1 MRRIAD
7 TNILVRYLTGDD
19 AKAAAKATEIIRNGV
34 EVIPETIP
42 EVLYV
47 LTSKILYAIPRP
59 DAAKAIIALLDD
71 ISMLN
76 YNVTGLTMEQRIIKR
91 CMDIGLSLLMGI
103 VTSPIWIVS
112 AIAIKAYDGGS
123 VFFKQDRATING
135 NIFKVYKFR
144 TMKEHVENRSVSED
158 DDRITPPGRILRKI
172 RMGKLQCVQRYPASV
187 PDSNRSA
194 EIGQHGSI

>member
-19 AKAAAKATEIIRNGV
+19 VKAAAKATEIIRNGV

-71 ISMLN
+71 ISIDRETTIRNALN
-76 YNVTGLTMEQRIIKR
+76 IFGETRLDYVDCLLIAE
-91 CMDIGLSLLMGI
+91 GLSADTEIMSFDRKFLNELKRR
-103 VTSPIWIVS
+103 VQTS
-112 AIAIKAYDGGS
+112 
-123 VFFKQDRATING
+123 
-135 NIFKVYKFR
+135 
-144 TMKEHVENRSVSED
+144 
-158 DDRITPPGRILRKI
+158 
-172 RMGKLQCVQRYPASV
+172 
-187 PDSNRSA
+187 
-194 EIGQHGSI
+194 

>member
-59 DAAKAIIALLDD
+59 DAAKAIIVLLDD
-71 ISMLN
+71 ISIDRETTIRNALN
-76 YNVTGLTMEQRIIKR
+76 IFGETRLDYVDCLLIAE
-91 CMDIGLSLLMGI
+91 GLSADTEIMSFDRKLLNDLKRR
-103 VTSPIWIVS
+103 VQTS
-112 AIAIKAYDGGS
+112 
-123 VFFKQDRATING
+123 
-135 NIFKVYKFR
+135 
-144 TMKEHVENRSVSED
+144 
-158 DDRITPPGRILRKI
+158 
-172 RMGKLQCVQRYPASV
+172 
-187 PDSNRSA
+187 
-194 EIGQHGSI
+194 

>member
-59 DAAKAIIALLDD
+59 DAAKAIIVLLDD
-71 ISMLN
+71 ISIDRETTIRNALN
-76 YNVTGLTMEQRIIKR
+76 IFGETRLDYVDCLLIAE
-91 CMDIGLSLLMGI
+91 GLSADTEIMSFDRKLLNELKRR
-103 VTSPIWIVS
+103 VQTS
-112 AIAIKAYDGGS
+112 
-123 VFFKQDRATING
+123 
-135 NIFKVYKFR
+135 
-144 TMKEHVENRSVSED
+144 
-158 DDRITPPGRILRKI
+158 
-172 RMGKLQCVQRYPASV
+172 
-187 PDSNRSA
+187 
-194 EIGQHGSI
+194 

>member
-19 AKAAAKATEIIRNGV
+19 AKAAAKAMEIIRNGV

-71 ISMLN
+71 ISIDRETTIRNALN
-76 YNVTGLTMEQRIIKR
+76 IFGETRLDYADCLLIAE
-91 CMDIGLSLLMGI
+91 GLSADTEIMSFDRKLLNELKRRAQ
-103 VTSPIWIVS
+103 TS
-112 AIAIKAYDGGS
+112 
-123 VFFKQDRATING
+123 
-135 NIFKVYKFR
+135 
-144 TMKEHVENRSVSED
+144 
-158 DDRITPPGRILRKI
+158 
-172 RMGKLQCVQRYPASV
+172 
-187 PDSNRSA
+187 
-194 EIGQHGSI
+194 

>member
-59 DAAKAIIALLDD
+59 DAAKAIIVLLDD
-71 ISMLN
+71 ISIDRETTIRNALN
-76 YNVTGLTMEQRIIKR
+76 IFGETRLDYVDCLLIAE
-91 CMDIGLSLLMGI
+91 GLSADTEIMAFDRKLLNELKRR
-103 VTSPIWIVS
+103 VQTS
-112 AIAIKAYDGGS
+112 
-123 VFFKQDRATING
+123 
-135 NIFKVYKFR
+135 
-144 TMKEHVENRSVSED
+144 
-158 DDRITPPGRILRKI
+158 
-172 RMGKLQCVQRYPASV
+172 
-187 PDSNRSA
+187 
-194 EIGQHGSI
+194 

>member
-71 ISMLN
+71 ISIDRETTIRNALN
-76 YNVTGLTMEQRIIKR
+76 IFGETRLDYVDCLLIAE
-91 CMDIGLSLLMGI
+91 GLSAD
-103 VTSPIWIVS
+103 TEIVS
-112 AIAIKAYDGGS
+112 
-123 VFFKQDRATING
+123 FDR
-135 NIFKVYKFR
+135 
-144 TMKEHVENRSVSED
+144 
-158 DDRITPPGRILRKI
+158 
-172 RMGKLQCVQRYPASV
+172 KLLNELKRRVQTS
-187 PDSNRSA
+187 
-194 EIGQHGSI
+194 

>member
-71 ISMLN
+71 ISIDRETTIRNALN
-76 YNVTGLTMEQRIIKR
+76 IFGETRLDYVDCLLIAE
-91 CMDIGLSLLMGI
+91 GLSADTEIMSFDRKLLNELKRR
-103 VTSPIWIVS
+103 VQTS
-112 AIAIKAYDGGS
+112 
-123 VFFKQDRATING
+123 
-135 NIFKVYKFR
+135 
-144 TMKEHVENRSVSED
+144 
-158 DDRITPPGRILRKI
+158 
-172 RMGKLQCVQRYPASV
+172 
-187 PDSNRSA
+187 
-194 EIGQHGSI
+194 

>member
-59 DAAKAIIALLDD
+59 DAAKAIIVLLDD
-71 ISMLN
+71 ISIDRETTIRNALN
-76 YNVTGLTMEQRIIKR
+76 IFEETRLDYADCLLIAE
-91 CMDIGLSLLMGI
+91 GLSADTEIMSFDRKLLNELKRRAQ
-103 VTSPIWIVS
+103 TS
-112 AIAIKAYDGGS
+112 
-123 VFFKQDRATING
+123 
-135 NIFKVYKFR
+135 
-144 TMKEHVENRSVSED
+144 
-158 DDRITPPGRILRKI
+158 
-172 RMGKLQCVQRYPASV
+172 
-187 PDSNRSA
+187 
-194 EIGQHGSI
+194 

>member
-47 LTSKILYAIPRP
+47 LTCKILYAIPRP

-71 ISMLN
+71 ISIDRETTIRNALN
-76 YNVTGLTMEQRIIKR
+76 IFGETRLDYVDCLLIAE
-91 CMDIGLSLLMGI
+91 GLSADTEIMSFDRKLLNELKRR
-103 VTSPIWIVS
+103 VQTS
-112 AIAIKAYDGGS
+112 
-123 VFFKQDRATING
+123 
-135 NIFKVYKFR
+135 
-144 TMKEHVENRSVSED
+144 
-158 DDRITPPGRILRKI
+158 
-172 RMGKLQCVQRYPASV
+172 
-187 PDSNRSA
+187 
-194 EIGQHGSI
+194 

>member
-71 ISMLN
+71 ISIDRETTIRNALN
-76 YNVTGLTMEQRIIKR
+76 IFGETRLDYVDCLLIAE
-91 CMDIGLSLLMGI
+91 GLSADTEIMSFDRKLL
-103 VTSPIWIVS
+103 S
-112 AIAIKAYDGGS
+112 
-123 VFFKQDRATING
+123 
-135 NIFKVYKFR
+135 
-144 TMKEHVENRSVSED
+144 
-158 DDRITPPGRILRKI
+158 
-172 RMGKLQCVQRYPASV
+172 
-187 PDSNRSA
+187 
-194 EIGQHGSI
+194 

>member
-19 AKAAAKATEIIRNGV
+19 AKAAAKATEIIRNGA

-71 ISMLN
+71 ISIDRETTIRNALN
-76 YNVTGLTMEQRIIKR
+76 IFGETILDYVDCLLIAE
-91 CMDIGLSLLMGI
+91 GLSADTEIMSFDRKLLNELKRR
-103 VTSPIWIVS
+103 VQTS
-112 AIAIKAYDGGS
+112 
-123 VFFKQDRATING
+123 
-135 NIFKVYKFR
+135 
-144 TMKEHVENRSVSED
+144 
-158 DDRITPPGRILRKI
+158 
-172 RMGKLQCVQRYPASV
+172 
-187 PDSNRSA
+187 
-194 EIGQHGSI
+194 